1 MSDAE
6 PLSFLVRK
14 LETRRKLDADDRAAL
29 LALPYRRR
37 MFEPSAYLVREG
49 EPPRAHC
56 SFVLSGFAYRQKLT
70 LQGARQIVSLHMR
83 GDILDLQHL
92 FLHIADHNIQAL
104 TRLETVEMDR
114 QTLRDLAVS
123 HPNIGRA
130 MWIDALVDASVFRE
144 WIVNV
149 GRRDARARIAHLLC
163 EFAARMES
171 AGLAR
176 SGGYE
181 LPMTQEQ
188 IGDATGMTGVHVNRT
203 LRTLQED
210 GLIHRDKR
218 FLSFS
223 DPNRV
228 RAVADFNAMYLHLE
242 QVAPAT

>member
-29 LALPYRRR
+29 LALPHRRR

-104 TRLETVEMDR
+104 TRLETVEVDR

-188 IGDATGMTGVHVNRT
+188 IGDATGLTSVHVNRMLKV
-203 LRTLQED
+203 LRDEGAIARTGRQVR
-210 GLIHRDKR
+210 I
-218 FLSFS
+218 S
-223 DPNRV
+223 DWDRL
-228 RAVADFNAMYLHLE
+228 RAIADFDPAYLH
-242 QVAPAT
+242 AAA